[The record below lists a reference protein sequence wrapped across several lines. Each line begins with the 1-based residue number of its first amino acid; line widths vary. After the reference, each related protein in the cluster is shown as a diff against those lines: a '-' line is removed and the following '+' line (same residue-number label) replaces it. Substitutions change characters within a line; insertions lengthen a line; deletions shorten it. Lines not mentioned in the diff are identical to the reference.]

1 MIKRSLILPL
11 LAPLVLLA
19 LAFGWLLQSNMLMVM
34 DSAAPPAEELTF
46 ETVYLDADGIH
57 MKLRAGG
64 SEPMVIA
71 QIQVDSA
78 YWKFTQTPPGPMPR
92 LSTTWV
98 NIPFPWVRDDAI
110 ALTVVTSSGTTFE
123 HEIEVATPNHG
134 GLAGNM
140 QAQTLLGAYVG
151 ILPVL
156 IGLMFFPLLRRLAG
170 SGMQFVLSIT
180 LGMLGFLLIDLLGE
194 AFEAA
199 AESAAA
205 FQGPTMVWLVA
216 GAVFLLL
223 IGIGRR
229 HGTPSGLALA
239 GYIALGIGLHNL
251 GEGLAIGTAQATGA
265 AGLGAFLIIG
275 FTLHNVTEGIA
286 IAAPLVRMKPTLPI
300 FIGLALL
307 AGAPAIVGIWLG
319 AQAVAPQWTAL
330 AFAIGAGAILQV
342 LFEVGAYVMRHR
354 PDGQQGIDRAIIA
367 GILVG
372 LSVMYLTGLAIKV

>member
-1 MIKRSLILPL
+1 MNKKSLILPL

-19 LAFGWLLQSNMLMVM
+19 LALVWLLRSDMLMVF
-34 DSAAPPAEELTF
+34 DSAAPPAEELTI
-46 ETVYLDADGIH
+46 ETVYLDATGIH
-57 MKLRAGG
+57 MKVRAGG
-64 SEPMVIA
+64 SEPMVVA

-78 YWKFTQTPPGPMPR
+78 YWKFTQDPPGPLPR
-92 LSTTWV
+92 LSAAWLT
-98 NIPFPWVRDDAI
+98 IPFPWVRDDAI
-110 ALTVVTSSGTTFE
+110 ALTLVTSSGTTFE
-123 HEIEVATPNHG
+123 HEIEVATPNRS
-134 GLAGNM
+134 GLSGNM

-180 LGMLGFLLIDLLGE
+180 LGMLAFLLIDLLSE

-205 FQGPTMVWLVA
+205 FQGTEMVLLVA
-216 GAVFLLL
+216 GGVFLVL
-223 IGIGRR
+223 IAIGRR

-239 GYIALGIGLHNL
+239 TYIALGIGLHNL

-286 IAAPLVRMKPTLPI
+286 IAAPLVRSKPTLMI
-300 FIGLALL
+300 FSGLALL

-330 AFAIGAGAILQV
+330 AFAVGAGAILQV
-342 LFEVGAYVMRHR
+342 LVEVGAYVMRQR
-354 PDGQQGIDRAIIA
+354 TDSQQGIDHAVIA

-372 LSVMYLTGLAIKV
+372 LAVMYATGVAIKV